1 MESFHGKLPDDLAYQ
16 DRLDGKITE
25 EFWVRKSAEW
35 QKEEMQIR
43 ESLRSS
49 ESIQPERHLNASR
62 ISEATRR
69 RASRLNYLRSE
80 IPAMAAIFSFFQ
92 SADAQILN

>member
-1 MESFHGKLPDDLAYQ
+1 VESFQGKLPDDLAYQ

-25 EFWVRKSAEW
+25 EFWVRKPAEW

-49 ESIQPERHLNASR
+49 ESIQPERLVFP
-62 ISEATRR
+62 RR
-69 RASRLNYLRSE
+69 LVE
-80 IPAMAAIFSFFQ
+80 
-92 SADAQILN
+92 

>member
-1 MESFHGKLPDDLAYQ
+1 VESFHGKLPDDLAYQ

-43 ESLRSS
+43 ESLSL
-49 ESIQPERHLNASR
+49 P
-62 ISEATRR
+62 
-69 RASRLNYLRSE
+69 RA
-80 IPAMAAIFSFFQ
+80 FSP
-92 SADAQILN
+92 SGI

>member
-1 MESFHGKLPDDLAYQ
+1 VKSFHGKLPDDLAYQ

-49 ESIQPERHLNASR
+49 ASIQPERLVFP
-62 ISEATRR
+62 RR
-69 RASRLNYLRSE
+69 LVE
-80 IPAMAAIFSFFQ
+80 
-92 SADAQILN
+92 